1 MRAHCMG
8 ADPYNHPMTR
18 GIIVAALVAVAG
30 SPLLAGGRGTVSG
43 AYVEARTA
51 EVFTGGCI
59 MNSEAET
66 MGKQAVLA
74 WKVDRGSFNGVAL
87 DGLSVVAALSGDR
100 NLGMTE
106 MGGEKPAVRSAL
118 FVDGR
123 ANGAQQLALVAMAN
137 ELSKGLVGTIVQV
150 TPTPIEFADR
160 GGEIE
165 VSAGQV
171 SLDVSKHLVHD
182 PTCGAQQWFHPFSVV
197 TDAAIGM
204 TATNSFSG
212 SALGTK
218 WSDPNKRS
226 AFFGSF
232 SY

>member
-1 MRAHCMG
+1 MR
-8 ADPYNHPMTR
+8 R
-18 GIIVAALVAVAG
+18 GIIIAALVGLAAA
-30 SPLLAGGRGTVSG
+30 PLTAGGRGSVTGS
-43 AYVEARTA
+43 YVEARTA

-74 WKVDRGSFNGVAL
+74 WKVDRGSFNGVPL
-87 DGLSVVAALSGDR
+87 DGLSVVAALAGDR

-106 MGGEKPAVRSAL
+106 MGGERPDVRSAI
-118 FVDGR
+118 FVDAR
-123 ANGAQQLALVAMAN
+123 ANGAQQLALVAMAS
-137 ELSKGLVGTIVQV
+137 ELSNGLVGTIVKV
-150 TPTPIEFADR
+150 TPTTVQFADR

-165 VSAGQV
+165 VSAGQAV

-182 PTCGAQQWFHPFSVV
+182 PTCGAMQWFHPFSRV

-204 TATNSFSG
+204 TATHAFTG

-226 AFFGSF
+226 AFFGTF
-232 SY
+232 AY

>member
-1 MRAHCMG
+1 MK
-8 ADPYNHPMTR
+8 R
-18 GIIVAALVAVAG
+18 GLIIAALVALAASPIAAG
-30 SPLLAGGRGTVSG
+30 AKGTVTG
-43 AYVEARTA
+43 TYVEARTA

-66 MGKQAVLA
+66 MGKEAVLA
-74 WKVDRGSFNGVAL
+74 WKVHRGSVNGVAL
-87 DGLSVVAALSGDR
+87 DGLAVVAALSGDR

-106 MGGEKPAVRSAL
+106 MGGAKPTVRSAMY
-118 FVDGR
+118 VDER
-123 ANGAQQLALVAMAN
+123 ANAAQRLALVAMAN
-137 ELSKGLVGTIVQV
+137 ELSSGLVGTVVGV
-150 TPTPIEFADR
+150 TSAPIQFTDQ

-171 SLDVSKHLVHD
+171 ALDVSKHLVHD
-182 PTCGAQQWFHPFSVV
+182 PTCGAMQWFHPFSSVN
-197 TDAAIGM
+197 DAAIGM
-204 TATNSFSG
+204 TATHTFTG
-212 SALGTK
+212 SSLGTK

>member
-1 MRAHCMG
+1 MKRA
-8 ADPYNHPMTR
+8 
-18 GIIVAALVAVAG
+18 IVAAALIGLAA
-30 SPLLAGGRGTVSG
+30 SPLAAGGKSTVTG

-74 WKVDRGSFNGVAL
+74 WKVDRGTFNGIAI
-87 DGLSVVAALSGDR
+87 DGLSVVAAVSGDR

-106 MGGEKPAVRSAL
+106 MGGEKPIVRSAIY
-118 FVDGR
+118 VDQR
-123 ANGAQQLALVAMAN
+123 ANAAQQLALVAMAN
-137 ELSKGLVGTIVQV
+137 ELSKGIVGTIVQV
-150 TPTPIEFADR
+150 TSAPIQFADH
-160 GGEIE
+160 GSEIQ
-165 VSAGQV
+165 VTAGPA
-171 SLDVSKHLVHD
+171 SLDVNKHLTHD
-182 PTCGAQQWFHPFSVV
+182 PTCGAMQWFHPLATVD
-197 TDAAIGM
+197 DAAVGVASQHVF
-204 TATNSFSG
+204 TG

-226 AFFGSF
+226 AFFGTF

>member
-1 MRAHCMG
+1 MKRAM
-8 ADPYNHPMTR
+8 
-18 GIIVAALVAVAG
+18 ILVALVGAAV
-30 SPLLAGGRGTVSG
+30 SSLLAGGKGTVTG

-66 MGKQAVLA
+66 VGRQAVLA
-74 WKVDRGSFNGVAL
+74 WKVDRGSFNGIAI
-87 DGLSVVAALSGDR
+87 DGLSIVAAVSGDR
-100 NLGMTE
+100 NLGMQE
-106 MGGEKPAVRSAL
+106 MGGEKATVRSAL
-118 FVDGR
+118 FVDQR
-123 ANGAQQLALVAMAN
+123 ANAAQQIALVAMAN

-150 TPTPIEFADR
+150 TSAPIQFADH
-160 GGEIE
+160 GSEIQ

-171 SLDVSKHLVHD
+171 SLDVNKHITHD
-182 PTCGAQQWFHPFSVV
+182 PTCGAMQWFHPLASID
-197 TDAAIGM
+197 DAAIGVASQHVF
-204 TATNSFSG
+204 TG

-226 AFFGSF
+226 AFFGTF

>member
-1 MRAHCMG
+1 MKRAI
-8 ADPYNHPMTR
+8 T
-18 GIIVAALVAVAG
+18 VAAFLGLAAA
-30 SPLLAGGRGTVSG
+30 PLLAGGKGSISG

-74 WKVDRGSFNGVAL
+74 WKVDRGSFNGVSL

-100 NLGMTE
+100 NLGMPE
-106 MGGEKPAVRSAL
+106 MGGEKPTVKSAL
-118 FVDGR
+118 FVDQR
-123 ANGAQQLALVAMAN
+123 ASPAQQIALVAMAN
-137 ELSKGLVGTIVQV
+137 ELSHGIVGTIVQV
-150 TPTPIEFADR
+150 APAPIQFDDH
-160 GGEIE
+160 GSEIQ

-171 SLDVSKHLVHD
+171 ALEVNKHLTHD
-182 PTCGAQQWFHPFSVV
+182 PTCGAQQWFHPLAS
-197 TDAAIGM
+197 M
-204 TATNSFSG
+204 NTATIGVADQHLFTG

-226 AFFGSF
+226 AFFGTF
-232 SY
+232 AY